1 MGTFERFQGALK
13 NGTVTPEGGEKLS
26 AQMKYD
32 YMAAVH
38 TMEQI
43 LNLDKE
49 FKARKKQRE
58 NLLEKISSSCK
69 KSLTK
74 IVESEGVLTFK
85 QLDAAIKGL
94 QECRNEISKI
104 ETVAKEDEKLAKIIV
119 DGVSAG
125 R

>member
-38 TMEQI
+38 TMEEI
-43 LNLDKE
+43 MNLDKE
-49 FKARKKQRE
+49 FKARKAHRD
-58 NLLEKISSSCK
+58 NLLDKISASCR

-74 IVESEGVLTFK
+74 MIESEGVMTLK

-94 QECRNEISKI
+94 QECRNEIMKI
-104 ETVAKEDEKLAKIIV
+104 EIVAKEDEKLAKIIV